1 MKKVL
6 PVFFIVLVGL
16 LVIGGIFWLL
26 RKPSSETSE
35 KGEFSKNK
43 EEKTVKELSLQE
55 KPFVNLVPGPSC
67 EYTLSIS
74 GVKGDV
80 AQLEYEVVYKVDS
93 GITQGVP
100 GTIKLNSKT
109 SVTRDLLFGTESSG
123 HRKCDKG
130 VEQGAITLKY
140 RDEDGKLLAKLE
152 SDFRV
157 YEGAQ
162 KLSLSGF
169 IFDFGKTD
177 KGKYVVM
184 GTMGLPPDIPG
195 KAVTSPYGVF
205 GSPKG
210 KVGGTVVLS
219 GEGTLYAWDGSGWKV
234 LKDGK
239 VSFLG
244 TFVKIASD

>member
-1 MKKVL
+1 MRKFLPIFLVVL
-6 PVFFIVLVGL
+6 AGL
-16 LVIGGIFWLL
+16 AVAGVAFWLL
-26 RKPSSETSE
+26 RPAPETSE
-35 KGEFSKNK
+35 KGESSRTK

-67 EYTLSIS
+67 EYTLNISRVKS
-74 GVKGDV
+74 GVSE
-80 AQLEYEVVYKVDS
+80 LEYEVVYKVDS

-100 GTIKLNSKT
+100 GTIKLNGKT

-140 RDEDGKLLAKLE
+140 RDQDGKLLAKLE

-169 IFDFGKTD
+169 SFDFGKTD

-205 GSPKG
+205 GGPKG

-219 GEGTLYAWDGSGWKV
+219 GEGTLYGWDGSGWKV

-239 VSFLG
+239 ASFLG